1 MATNRSI
8 QRKVEIRYLSS
19 IKNGMAKFY
28 TPQSSHETMLV
39 QIAAGAI
46 DVLFVHHFQT
56 DQLLVVRGS
65 FVLVVLSDLQYQY
78 IPLSEYRPAVVT
90 IPPNVPHAAINL
102 SDQPCVMVNA
112 VLRHGAPYD
121 KDYQPR
127 RRPFPFDID
136 EARRAIDSL
145 EMPISA

>member
-19 IKNGMAKFY
+19 MKNGMAEFY

-46 DVLFVHHFQT
+46 DDLFVHHFQT

-65 FVLVVLSDLQYQY
+65 FVLVVLSDRQYQY

-112 VLRHGAPYD
+112 VLRHGAPYA

-127 RRPFPFDID
+127 RHPFPFDLD
-136 EARRAIDSL
+136 EARRAIASL